1 MRPWSRRSE
10 AATVAAVTAAAA
22 AAAARPRQVAIE
34 DANNRR
40 LVAKYE
46 VRAASRRPGLLDVK
60 EEVKSGQGGA
70 AAGGEVGGV
79 RVS

>member
-1 MRPWSRRSE
+1 MWRPWSRRSV
-10 AATVAAVTAAAA
+10 AATVAAVTAAA